1 MDENTNTYQP
11 TWLYKQFCNVSVYEK
26 DENNIFT
33 GFHEA
38 VNDKNF
44 TKQCHPFFR
53 QLDLA
58 WSNTIPGTLKGNW
71 KRNLGSGY
79 MKKGDFVRAKGYNK
93 NDYILLDN
101 RTAQSMI
108 SDNVGQKIW
117 ITADITTSIA
127 ILVGIFFPSCTGI
140 MAGSNRS
147 GDLADAG
154 KSIPKGTLGAIMTTS
169 TVYILCVILFGLTI
183 EGEVLRDK
191 FGKSISNNNALM
203 TAQIVWPHK
212 YVMLIGCLL
221 STCGAGLQSL
231 TGIQSNI
238 FVGLNVSFKVHHDYY
253 SQLPKME

>member
-1 MDENTNTYQP
+1 MFER
-11 TWLYKQFCNVSVYEK
+11 
-26 DENNIFT
+26 NNGSYL
-33 GFHEA
+33 GFNEA
-38 VNDKNF
+38 VNDKSY
-44 TKQCHPFFR
+44 TTQCHPFFKE
-53 QLDLA
+53 LDLQ
-58 WSNTIPGTLKGNW
+58 WSRSIPGTLKGNW
-71 KRNLGSGY
+71 RRNLGSGY
-79 MKKGDFVRAKGYNK
+79 MAKGEFVRAKGYDK

-101 RTAQSMI
+101 RTAQNMI
-108 SDNVGQKIW
+108 SDATSRKLW

-154 KSIPKGTLGAIMTTS
+154 KSIPKGTIGAIMTTS

-191 FGKSISNNNALM
+191 FGRSISSNNALM

-231 TGIQSNI
+231 TGMLTN
-238 FVGLNVSFKVHHDYY
+238 D
-253 SQLPKME
+253 